1 MGRGDVVGVGSPAG
15 FSDNADVCAVRPV
28 QQWMAAL
35 ATVSTSKIYARQDT
49 HCGLDAVEGD
59 EIDAWRLWRTVSKLG
74 V

>member
-1 MGRGDVVGVGSPAG
+1 MTV
-15 FSDNADVCAVRPV
+15 
-28 QQWMAAL
+28 L
-35 ATVSTSKIYARQDT
+35 ATVSTSKICTRQET